1 MLKIKIAYTDILCK
15 VNFLNKNG
23 LEAARNEKPFALL
36 SLLFAL
42 LSAGAAVYVRLKRK
56 TQMEGKG
63 QTEEDEQ
70 QETAESRK
78 RILVTVLTAAT
89 LWFALGS
96 KLREY
101 RNKIK

>member
-36 SLLFAL
+36 S
-42 LSAGAAVYVRLKRK
+42 AGEAVYVRLKRK

-78 RILVTVLTAAT
+78 RILVTVPVGVLTAAT
-89 LWFALGS
+89 LWFALES

>member
-36 SLLFAL
+36 S
-42 LSAGAAVYVRLKRK
+42 AGEAVYVRLKRK